1 MWMLVSLSFRPKPTV
16 DAQDIG
22 VNYLLGS
29 ISLAFKSHSLPVNGA
44 SQYPKA
50 PFVLRNQTYGK
61 RKSLISSVWKSM
73 ETKRERKVLCFSFL
87 SCILGGIKFP
97 PNFPSF
103 CILVLISMQLISCS
117 KVNVSCWNGWDK
129 CYVHWCWQFLW
140 YGKQYSYN

>member
-1 MWMLVSLSFRPKPTV
+1 MLVSLGFRPKPTV

-44 SQYPKA
+44 SQYPKP

-73 ETKRERKVLCFSFL
+73 ETKREGKVLCFSFL
-87 SCILGGIKFP
+87 NFLYIGRDQVSAKFSFLLHIGFDIYAI
-97 PNFPSF
+97 NFLFKSK
-103 CILVLISMQLISCS
+103 CLLLKWMRQVLCSLVLTVSLI
-117 KVNVSCWNGWDK
+117 WEAI
-129 CYVHWCWQFLW
+129 
-140 YGKQYSYN
+140 